1 MKDIYIAAAIATI
14 ASIAIIGGIL
24 LRKSSRKECL
34 FFVSAFFLLVP
45 MAPVAFYLV
54 RIPLDVWL
62 QGLLGQASETYIFL
76 KTLYAPITEEPIK
89 LWILLIPWFLN
100 NLNSNN
106 AIRLGIAVGL
116 GFGVG
121 EIWLLALELAKNPAI
136 ASLPWYLLGG
146 FINERVMVC
155 LMHGVF
161 TATALRQV
169 SKHFPIGLLGAM
181 AMHYLAN
188 FPIYLAVINFG
199 GLGKSVWRM
208 ILAIW
213 VPFYFLA
220 MVGLLVYFLFGKLT
234 VQNTS
239 LFVNG
244 RAKCP
249 ECGTVYIR
257 PIFAISGITK
267 RYERCPA
274 CKKWHW
280 TRRLGDRK
288 DVL

>member
-1 MKDIYIAAAIATI
+1 MKSIYIVAVIATI
-14 ASIAIIGGIL
+14 TSIAIIGGIL
-24 LRKSSRKECL
+24 LRKASRKECL
-34 FFVSAFFLLVP
+34 FYVAAFFLLVP
-45 MAPVAFYLV
+45 MAPLAFYLV

-62 QGLLGQASETYIFL
+62 QGLLGQTSGAYIFL
-76 KTLYAPITEEPIK
+76 RTLYAPITEEPIK

-100 NLNSNN
+100 NLDSKN

-161 TATALRQV
+161 TTIALRQV

-181 AMHYLAN
+181 AVHYLAN
-188 FPIYLAVINFG
+188 FPIFLAAINFG
-199 GLGKSVWRM
+199 GLGISVWGK

-213 VPFYFLA
+213 VPFYFLV

-234 VQNTS
+234 VHNMS

-249 ECGTVYIR
+249 ECGTVYFR
-257 PIFAISGITK
+257 PIFAISGILK
-267 RYERCPA
+267 RYEQCSA

-280 TRRLGDRK
+280 TRRLDDRK